1 MPYRLVA
8 VVGSLLGLICLAASL
23 SAADFRIESK
33 VYSGDEEAAPHTYLT
48 LFHHGVVY
56 DFRGEPAKE
65 VIIYDPRQGHFT
77 LLDVQRKVKTRIRP
91 DVLLQFVAGI
101 AARASERGDAIH
113 REAADPKFKIEA
125 DNGQHRISLE
135 GKRIEYVATCEAS
148 FPSNEEARSYF
159 EFADM
164 YTRLNATQPGE
175 LPPQARLAVNAEL
188 AQRGWMPVNVE
199 KKLQPGRRLFGR
211 TDTARS
217 EHNVAWQ
224 LLDGDQR
231 RIDTAAR
238 QQSDF
243 QAVSFAEYR
252 GLK

>member
-1 MPYRLVA
+1 MPRRLA
-8 VVGSLLGLICLAASL
+8 AIVGSLALAAGLAASL
-23 SAADFRIESK
+23 TAADFRIESK
-33 VYSGDEEAAPHTYLT
+33 VYSGDEETASGTYLT

-56 DFRGEPAKE
+56 DFRGEPAAE

-77 LLDVQRKVKTRIRP
+77 LLDVGRKVKTRISP

-113 REAADPKFKIEA
+113 REAANPQFKIEA
-125 DNGQHRISLE
+125 YDRQRRIALD
-135 GKRIEYVATCEAS
+135 GKRIDYVVTCEAS
-148 FPSNEEARSYF
+148 FPSDEEARSYF

-164 YTRLNATQPGE
+164 YARLNATQPGQ

-188 AQRGWMPVNVE
+188 ARRGWMPIKVE
-199 KKLQPGRRLFGR
+199 RQEQPGRYLFGR
-211 TDTARS
+211 TDTAHS
-217 EHNVAWQ
+217 EHSVAWQ
-224 LLDGDQR
+224 LLDGDLR

-238 QQSDF
+238 QQGDF

-252 GLK
+252 DLK